1 MILVTGGTGFV
12 GQTLVR
18 HLTALGYPVRLLL
31 NPSNDSPRIPKG
43 IPVDVAIAGIN
54 DERNLRAAMKDVQTV
69 FHLIGTEW
77 KGIDADY
84 LNTDVKSAEMFSAV
98 AVQMNVERFFYLSHI
113 GADKSSAYAVLKAKA
128 MAEAV
133 IRDSG
138 VPYTIIRTAA
148 IYGQGDHFTESFVR
162 YIKALHGMVLL
173 PGQGDSRIQ
182 PVWIEDLVTCLLL
195 CMDDKRTAFQT
206 LLLGGMEILT
216 IRECVEMIMQE
227 TGKKKRI
234 ISIPPVWLRMMI
246 IALEQWFPDFPRM
259 YFWMDYLAEDRI
271 TTLDV
276 LPREFG
282 LMPARMSQNLSYLRK
297 ADNKA

>member
-1 MILVTGGTGFV
+1 
-12 GQTLVR
+12 
-18 HLTALGYPVRLLL
+18 
-31 NPSNDSPRIPKG
+31 
-43 IPVDVAIAGIN
+43 
-54 DERNLRAAMKDVQTV
+54 
-69 FHLIGTEW
+69 
-77 KGIDADY
+77 
-84 LNTDVKSAEMFSAV
+84 
-98 AVQMNVERFFYLSHI
+98 
-113 GADKSSAYAVLKAKA
+113 
-128 MAEAV
+128 
-133 IRDSG
+133 
-138 VPYTIIRTAA
+138 
-148 IYGQGDHFTESFVR
+148 
-162 YIKALHGMVLL
+162 
-173 PGQGDSRIQ
+173 
-182 PVWIEDLVTCLLL
+182 
-195 CMDDKRTAFQT
+195 
-206 LLLGGMEILT
+206 MEILT

>member
-12 GQTLVR
+12 GQTLIR
-18 HLTALGYPVRLLL
+18 HLVSSGYPVRLLL

-54 DERNLRAAMKDVQTV
+54 DERNLRAAMKGVQTV

-77 KGIDADY
+77 KGINADY
-84 LNTDVKSAEMFSAV
+84 LDTDVKSAEMFSAV

-113 GADKSSAYAVLKAKA
+113 GADRSSAYALLKAKA

-138 VPYTIIRTAA
+138 IPYTIIRTAV
-148 IYGQGDHFTESFVR
+148 IYGQGDHFTESFAR
-162 YIKALHGMVLL
+162 YIKATHGMVLL
-173 PGQGDSRIQ
+173 PGHGDSRIQ

-195 CMDDKRTAFQT
+195 CMDDKKTAFQT

-216 IRECVEMIMQE
+216 IRECVEMMMLE
-227 TGKKKRI
+227 MGKKQRI
-234 ISIPPVWLRMMI
+234 LNVSPVWLRTI
-246 IALEQWFPDFPRM
+246 IVALEQWFANFPRM

-271 TTLDV
+271 TALDV
-276 LPREFG
+276 LPRDFG

-297 ADNKA
+297 TGNQT